1 MFRKQRDRR
10 RLVQASYPTPKPEPV
25 QHGDYP
31 IRVPKRAVRG
41 RKGRYANSI
50 CSARDV
56 NLFATGKGTLK
67 ATRFSNF
74 YDDMLTRDIVKPKR
88 YSRWGNR

>member
-25 QHGDYP
+25 QRGDYP

-41 RKGRYANSI
+41 RKGRYANSV
-50 CSARDV
+50 SSSRDV
-56 NLFATGKGTLK
+56 NLFVDGSGLK
-67 ATRFSNF
+67 ATRFTNY
-74 YDDMLTRDIVKPKR
+74 YDLCPTGEVMDVKR
-88 YSRWGNR
+88 YSRWNNR